1 MSDIIIDAPI
11 DEIENNIMSALCA
24 NMDLKF
30 TFNSLFN
37 KILDDKYDKN
47 QLSII
52 HSNFKY
58 KFLIVLNYIKF
69 RYNDIKI
76 FNENNLTW
84 IVYISDYEND
94 TNNYLTW
101 NDINSRGKIPINLD
115 STDYANMFQYL
126 YYNNFDKFIKWTN
139 YAGDTVFHEL
149 MKLQDKFLIKNL
161 LEQDKFNFTIRNSEN
176 KTPIEIQSSLEIIIM
191 LFQYLINTNY
201 LLNNQLEKKSL
212 KYFEEIND
220 LNEHITYLKSYKYQK
235 KIIDESNIINIL
247 FIKINNLYCNKLF
260 ILSLIMVIYGMIIF
274 C

>member
-11 DEIENNIMSALCA
+11 DEIENNIMSVLCS

-37 KILDDKYDKN
+37 KILDDKYEKN
-47 QLSII
+47 QSSII
-52 HSNFKY
+52 HSNFKS
-58 KFLIVLNYIKF
+58 KFLTILYYIKF

-76 FNENNLTW
+76 FNDNNVTW
-84 IVYISDYEND
+84 IVYISDNEND

-101 NDINSRGKIPINLD
+101 NNINSIGEFPVNLD
-115 STDYANMFQYL
+115 YDDYANMFQYL
-126 YYNNFDKFIKWTN
+126 YYNNFEEFIKWTN
-139 YAGDTVFHEL
+139 YAGNTVFHEL

-161 LEQDKFNFTIRNSEN
+161 LERNKFNFTIRNSEN

-191 LFQYLINTNY
+191 LFQYLINKNY
-201 LLNNQLEKKSL
+201 LLNNQLEKNNF

-235 KIIDESNIINIL
+235 KIIDESNTLNII
-247 FIKINNLYCNKLF
+247 FIKINNLLEYKLC
-260 ILSLIMVIYGMIIF
+260 ILSFIILFYAIIIF